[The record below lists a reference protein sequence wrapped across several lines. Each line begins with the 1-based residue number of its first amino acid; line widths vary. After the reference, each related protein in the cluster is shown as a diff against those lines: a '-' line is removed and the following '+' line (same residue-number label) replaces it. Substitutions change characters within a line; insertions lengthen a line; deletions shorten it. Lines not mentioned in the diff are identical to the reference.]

1 MRKTSVAVL
10 LLALCITPAS
20 FAGKKEYSNLKFT
33 VLKSENGKPIRN
45 ASIVLHPVDKK
56 GKQEKGGMQLKTDAE
71 GRTLIEGIPYGKLR
85 VQVISSGFQTFGQD
99 YEINQPSTE
108 ITIKLKR
115 PQEQFSIYR
124 DKPADS
130 DKPAEN
136 KDPSKENPPQSES
149 PK

>member
-1 MRKTSVAVL
+1 MRKVSIAAL
-10 LLALCITPAS
+10 LVALCITPAS

-56 GKQEKGGMQLKTDAE
+56 GKQEKGGLQLKTDAE

-99 YEINQPSTE
+99 YDIDEPVEEIM
-108 ITIKLKR
+108 IKLDR
-115 PQEQFSIYR
+115 PKEQHTIY
-124 DKPADS
+124 K
-130 DKPAEN
+130 
-136 KDPSKENPPQSES
+136 
-149 PK
+149 